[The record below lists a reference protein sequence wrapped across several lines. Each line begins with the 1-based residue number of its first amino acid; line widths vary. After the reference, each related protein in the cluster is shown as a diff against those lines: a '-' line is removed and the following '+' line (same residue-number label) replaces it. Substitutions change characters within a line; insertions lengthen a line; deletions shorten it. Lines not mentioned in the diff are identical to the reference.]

1 MGDRLKMS
9 SKEKLLMLLDLL
21 DEEDIEAL
29 WEFALWLGR
38 ESLSPEVMAL
48 FEMDNDRE
56 SAGWDHA
63 LWKDAKAAR

>member
-1 MGDRLKMS
+1 MG

-29 WEFALWLGR
+29 WEFALSLGR

-48 FEMDNDRE
+48 FETDNDRE
-56 SAGWDHA
+56 SADWRHVFWRNAGI
-63 LWKDAKAAR
+63 AR